1 MTASR
6 VVVAADLDRT
16 LVYSAAALMLDPADS
31 GVRRLVCVEVHEG
44 VPLSFVTEDA
54 AAGIARLNAAG
65 ALVPVTTRTVEQY
78 QRIALPGPTP
88 RFALC
93 ANGGRLVRDG
103 VEDLDHTRRVEA
115 RIAATG
121 APLAEMH
128 AELLRVSDPG
138 GGVPFVTKVRAASDL
153 FCYAVV
159 ERDRLPQGWVE
170 HLVGFCAERG
180 WTVSVQGRKVY
191 LVPAVL
197 TKGGAAREVAEM
209 LGADRLLAA
218 GDSLLDADL
227 LEAAD
232 EGIRPAHG
240 ELAESGW
247 RRPHVQVT
255 AARGVLAGA
264 EIVAW
269 LSARADL
276 APGFTVVGDGHRG
289 GAE

>member
-1 MTASR
+1 MTAPR

-16 LVYSAAALMLDPADS
+16 LVYSAAALMLDAADP
-31 GVRRLVCVEVHEG
+31 GVRRLLCVELYDG
-44 VPLSFVTEDA
+44 LPLSFVTEDA

-65 ALVPVTTRTVEQY
+65 VLVPVTTRTVEQY

-93 ANGGRLVRDG
+93 ANGGRLVLDG
-103 VEDLDHTRRVEA
+103 VEDLDYSRRIEA
-115 RIAATG
+115 RLATTG
-121 APLAEMH
+121 APLAQMR
-128 AELLRVSDPG
+128 AELQRVSDPG
-138 GGVPFVTKVRAASDL
+138 GGVPFVTKVRDASDL

-159 ERDRLPQGWVE
+159 ERDRLPKGWVE

-191 LVPAVL
+191 LVPVAL
-197 TKGGAAREVAEM
+197 TKGAAAREVAEM

-232 EGIRPAHG
+232 EAVRPAHG
-240 ELAESGW
+240 ELADADW
-247 RRPHVQVT
+247 RRLHVQVT
-255 AARGVLAGA
+255 TTRGIFAGA

-269 LSARADL
+269 LLARAGLGSDD
-276 APGFTVVGDGHRG
+276 ATVG
-289 GAE
+289 GAADDGGE